1 MGNQK
6 EKPDRSCTGVVY
18 QKVTPNV
25 PESRSSRETSGDLVD
40 VCCVLPMSTRQ
51 YEVQAGIAGRRH
63 GEVADFAC
71 PG

>member
-25 PESRSSRETSGDLVD
+25 PESRSSRETSGGSCGRLLCPADVNTLVRSAGGNRR
-40 VCCVLPMSTRQ
+40 PETR
-51 YEVQAGIAGRRH
+51 RS
-63 GEVADFAC
+63 C
-71 PG
+71 